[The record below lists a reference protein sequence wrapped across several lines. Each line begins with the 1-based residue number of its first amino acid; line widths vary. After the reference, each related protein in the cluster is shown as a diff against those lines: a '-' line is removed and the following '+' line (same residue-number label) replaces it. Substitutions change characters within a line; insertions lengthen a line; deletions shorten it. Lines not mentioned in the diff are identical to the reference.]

1 MLRIRIGHDERSAS
15 WLTFPHQP
23 GKIDLLY
30 MEMQKDPPMIIY
42 GAESSIPALP
52 EVLKGMRADEESA
65 RALACLTKRL
75 EYLTQAE
82 QELFSAVLKA
92 ETPTSGKD
100 ILNLSYNLDNYELVA
115 GNHDPGQAGQTVRKV
130 DEKK

>member
-1 MLRIRIGHDERSAS
+1 MLRIRVGHDERSAF
-15 WLTFPHQP
+15 WLTFPQQP

-30 MEMQKDPPMIIY
+30 TEMQKDPPMIIY
-42 GAESSIPALP
+42 EAEASIPALP
-52 EVLKGMRADEESA
+52 EVLKGMRTDAESA
-65 RALACLTKRL
+65 RALACLAKRL

-92 ETPTSGKD
+92 ETPKSGKD

-115 GNHDPGQAGQTVRKV
+115 GNHDPG
-130 DEKK
+130 